1 MNSVALSVHSEILD
15 LYIQLY
21 SPTITAR

>member
-1 MNSVALSVHSEILD
+1 MNSVALSAHSEILG

-21 SPTITAR
+21 SPTITVR